1 MTSFYVQLSSN
12 DSKNSFP
19 SNESFDFTVE
29 LSEAISG
36 NYRVA
41 LVEIFSNEFDEQ
53 LHILCDVVEPY
64 QVRNSFFPVLRTVCK
79 SGELVNLQFHRL
91 SRAIVQRIK
100 ISFKD
105 KNFNVPTISLGEVT
119 CTLRFVPY

>member
-64 QVRNSFFPVLRTVCK
+64 QVRNSFFSCIAYCL
-79 SGELVNLQFHRL
+79 
-91 SRAIVQRIK
+91 
-100 ISFKD
+100 
-105 KNFNVPTISLGEVT
+105 
-119 CTLRFVPY
+119 